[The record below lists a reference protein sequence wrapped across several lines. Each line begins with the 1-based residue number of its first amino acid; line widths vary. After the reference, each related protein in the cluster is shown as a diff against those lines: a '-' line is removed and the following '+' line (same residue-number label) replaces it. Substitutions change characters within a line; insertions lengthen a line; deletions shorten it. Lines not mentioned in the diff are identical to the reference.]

1 MKTFGKV
8 CLYILIFAA
17 AVKLSPLLI
26 LVLIIM
32 FACMKGDGAKDKAN
46 KVLDKTKRIIN
57 S

>member
-1 MKTFGKV
+1 MKTFGKI

-17 AVKLSPLLI
+17 AVELSPLLI